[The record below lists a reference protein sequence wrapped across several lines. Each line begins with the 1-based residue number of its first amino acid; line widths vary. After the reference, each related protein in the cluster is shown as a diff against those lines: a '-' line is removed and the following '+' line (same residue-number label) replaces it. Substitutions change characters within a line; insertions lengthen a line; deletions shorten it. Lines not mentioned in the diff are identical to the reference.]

1 MYESQVRP
9 QIKGRKLVVPQ
20 HPGSRLYINA
30 FQSLALL
37 SKFSFGLSSA
47 RRFAAFCLLSGC
59 VAILS
64 GCGGLNYSKSQGNSV
79 TLSEISCGSQS
90 LTGPQAKA
98 CSLSLTAA
106 ALTDT
111 TVKLSSSNPALKVPA
126 NVKIAIGQTSASFD
140 AVTSGVSK
148 AATVTITATLL
159 GTTKTAAVTLYPA
172 TAATPSLTSLS
183 CAAQSL
189 TGPATTACTVHLAIS
204 TTSPIAVALSSSS
217 SAIQIPQAVT
227 VGAGS
232 ATADFKATA
241 SAVGTAQKV
250 TLTAASAGVA
260 QTYLMT
266 LAISSTQA
274 SQPHQVQL
282 SWNAPGT
289 SAIVGYNIYRAV
301 TGVSTYALLS
311 SLGAQTSYTD
321 TGVQSGST
329 YNYVVKSVD
338 STGTESAPSNSTQV
352 TIP

>member
-1 MYESQVRP
+1 MPFRSPSTSKRRP
-9 QIKGRKLVVPQ
+9 VPEKADS
-20 HPGSRLYINA
+20 P
-30 FQSLALL
+30 
-37 SKFSFGLSSA
+37 SA
-47 RRFAAFCLLSGC
+47 
-59 VAILS
+59 
-64 GCGGLNYSKSQGNSV
+64 
-79 TLSEISCGSQS
+79 T
-90 LTGPQAKA
+90 
-98 CSLSLTAA
+98 CSNGMER
-106 ALTDT
+106 D
-111 TVKLSSSNPALKVPA
+111 
-126 NVKIAIGQTSASFD
+126 I
-140 AVTSGVSK
+140 
-148 AATVTITATLL
+148 
-159 GTTKTAAVTLYPA
+159 
-172 TAATPSLTSLS
+172 
-183 CAAQSL
+183 
-189 TGPATTACTVHLAIS
+189 
-204 TTSPIAVALSSSS
+204 PIAVALSSSS

-311 SLGAQTSYTD
+311 SLDAQTSYTD